1 MGVWGGLVVDLRE
14 IGLRGS
20 EGCLAI
26 DLKDVLIDEDA

>member
-1 MGVWGGLVVDLRE
+1 MGELVVDLGE